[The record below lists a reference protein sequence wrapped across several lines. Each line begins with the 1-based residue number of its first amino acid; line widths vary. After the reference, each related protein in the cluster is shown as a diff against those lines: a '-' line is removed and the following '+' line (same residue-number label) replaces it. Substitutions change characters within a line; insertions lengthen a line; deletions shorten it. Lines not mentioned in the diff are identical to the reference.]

1 MENFFLKKKGRKGI
15 SMLMIKQNPKHTLN
29 LSTPWITNPIL
40 LTWIYMV
47 HIYIYIYTHT
57 HKRVSRWSQIYNYTG
72 KIIHIHKIKLVN
84 KCTIRYS
91 YWEMHSGHTLAVF
104 QNVLLAILLFLW

>member
-57 HKRVSRWSQIYNYTG
+57 R
-72 KIIHIHKIKLVN
+72 
-84 KCTIRYS
+84 
-91 YWEMHSGHTLAVF
+91 E
-104 QNVLLAILLFLW
+104 